1 MGDEARQRS
10 RRDDV
15 GPRQIYRR
23 QAELRFRARAE
34 FEDLIDDLT
43 EGNQYA
49 NDRVMEIDGEVEFTL
64 QTQQNRNSTKYII
77 LLVK

>member
-15 GPRQIYRR
+15 GARQMYRR
-23 QAELRFRARAE
+23 QAELRFRARVE

-64 QTQQNRNSTKYII
+64 QTQNNRNSTKYII